1 MENENLLVA
10 AHIIDLILAIKDDN
24 LDYAMTLVPTLNEY
38 IIDDDNMYVNDMLG
52 LNNLSSLPLNNTLLY
67 VIDNLSHIYNAPRI
81 KWILNTEKLINDY
94 QKGNLTNQDIKD
106 FILNHMNNISEY
118 YEYSTLIRMIHFIQE
133 YDLLLLLK
141 ERLNII
147 ISSKEG

>member
-24 LDYAMTLVPTLNEY
+24 LDYAMMLVPTLNEY

-94 QKGNLTNQDIKD
+94 QKGNLTNQNIKD

-118 YEYSTLIRMIHFIQE
+118 YEYSSLIRMIHFIQE
-133 YDLLLLLK
+133 YDLLLPLK

-147 ISSKEG
+147 ISSEEG

>member
-24 LDYAMTLVPTLNEY
+24 LDYAMMLVPTLNEY
-38 IIDDDNMYVNDMLG
+38 IINDDNMYVNDMLG

-118 YEYSTLIRMIHFIQE
+118 YEYSSLIRMIHFIQE
-133 YDLLLLLK
+133 YDLLLPLK

-147 ISSKEG
+147 ISSEEG

>member
-24 LDYAMTLVPTLNEY
+24 LDYAMMLVPALNEY

-118 YEYSTLIRMIHFIQE
+118 YEYSSLIRMIHFIQE
-133 YDLLLLLK
+133 YDLLLPLK

-147 ISSKEG
+147 ISSEEG

>member
-24 LDYAMTLVPTLNEY
+24 LDYAMMLVPTLNEY
-38 IIDDDNMYVNDMLG
+38 IINDDNMYVNDMLG

-118 YEYSTLIRMIHFIQE
+118 YEYSSLIRMIHFIQE

-141 ERLNII
+141 ERLNSI
-147 ISSKEG
+147 ISSEEG

>member
-24 LDYAMTLVPTLNEY
+24 LDYAMMLVPTLNEY
-38 IIDDDNMYVNDMLG
+38 IINDDNMYVNDMLG

-94 QKGNLTNQDIKD
+94 QKGNLTNQNIKD

-118 YEYSTLIRMIHFIQE
+118 YEYSSLIRMIHFIQE
-133 YDLLLLLK
+133 YDLLLPLK

-147 ISSKEG
+147 ISSEEG

>member
-10 AHIIDLILAIKDDN
+10 ANIIDLILAIKENN
-24 LDYAMTLVPTLNEY
+24 LDYAMALVPTLNEY

-52 LNNLSSLPLNNTLLY
+52 LNNLSSLPNNETLIY

-81 KWILNTEKLINDY
+81 KWILNSEKIISDY
-94 QKGNLTNQDIKD
+94 QKGNLNNEAIKN
-106 FILNHMNNISEY
+106 FVLEHINNISEY
-118 YEYSTLIRMIHFIQE
+118 YEYSTLIRMIHFIQD

-141 ERLNII
+141 ERLNIV
-147 ISSKEG
+147 ISSEEG

>member
-24 LDYAMTLVPTLNEY
+24 LDYAMMLVPTLNEY
-38 IIDDDNMYVNDMLG
+38 IINDDNMYVNDMLG

-118 YEYSTLIRMIHFIQE
+118 YEYSSLIRMIHFIQE
-133 YDLLLLLK
+133 YDLLLPLK
-141 ERLNII
+141 ERLNIF
-147 ISSKEG
+147 ISSEEG

>member
-1 MENENLLVA
+1 MVA

-24 LDYAMTLVPTLNEY
+24 LDYAMMLVPALNEY

-94 QKGNLTNQDIKD
+94 QKGNLTNQDIKE

-118 YEYSTLIRMIHFIQE
+118 YEYSSLIRMIHFIQE
-133 YDLLLLLK
+133 YDLLLPLK

-147 ISSKEG
+147 ISSEEG

>member
-24 LDYAMTLVPTLNEY
+24 LDYAMMLVPTLNEY

>member
-10 AHIIDLILAIKDDN
+10 ANIIDLILAIKENN
-24 LDYAMTLVPTLNEY
+24 LDYAMALVPTLNEY

-52 LNNLSSLPLNNTLLY
+52 LNNLSSLPNNETLIY

-81 KWILNTEKLINDY
+81 KWILNSEKIISDY
-94 QKGNLTNQDIKD
+94 QKGNLNNEAIKN
-106 FILNHMNNISEY
+106 FVLEHINNISEY
-118 YEYSTLIRMIHFIQE
+118 YEYSTLIRMIHFIQD

-147 ISSKEG
+147 ISSEEG

>member
-10 AHIIDLILAIKDDN
+10 AHIIELILAIKDDN
-24 LDYAMTLVPTLNEY
+24 LDYAMMLVPTLNEY
-38 IIDDDNMYVNDMLG
+38 IINDDNMYVNDMLG

-118 YEYSTLIRMIHFIQE
+118 YEYSSFIRMIHFIQE
-133 YDLLLLLK
+133 YDLLLPLK

-147 ISSKEG
+147 ISSEEG